1 MTGALHS
8 FAMTLSLQT
17 LGVQNSAVWRMSSL
31 YTNAVF
37 FLLPADGSGVVRG
50 DGLS

>member
-17 LGVQNSAVWRMSSL
+17 LGVQNSTVCRMSSL
-31 YTNAVF
+31 HTNVGF
-37 FLLPADGSGVVRG
+37 FCFLPMAQAWLEEMV
-50 DGLS
+50 